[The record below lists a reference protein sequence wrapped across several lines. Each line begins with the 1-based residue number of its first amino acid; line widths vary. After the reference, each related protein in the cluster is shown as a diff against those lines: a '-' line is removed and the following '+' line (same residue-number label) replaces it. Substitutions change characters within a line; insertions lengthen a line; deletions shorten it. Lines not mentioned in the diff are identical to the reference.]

1 MKGQTDEPIYAEANN
16 NFLKEVSSLR
26 TTLVSG
32 LGTTFKK
39 FTKRQIY
46 LTLTLSFLVISI
58 GQGSRKNILP
68 HFKDLQLTMPS
79 ILYQTAAYCNVARCY
94 SCND

>member
-16 NFLKEVSSLR
+16 NFLKDVSSLR

-32 LGTTFKK
+32 LGTTLKK

-46 LTLTLSFLVISI
+46 LTLTLSFSSLV
-58 GQGSRKNILP
+58 QGRAADKTFCPI
-68 HFKDLQLTMPS
+68 FKDL
-79 ILYQTAAYCNVARCY
+79 
-94 SCND
+94 